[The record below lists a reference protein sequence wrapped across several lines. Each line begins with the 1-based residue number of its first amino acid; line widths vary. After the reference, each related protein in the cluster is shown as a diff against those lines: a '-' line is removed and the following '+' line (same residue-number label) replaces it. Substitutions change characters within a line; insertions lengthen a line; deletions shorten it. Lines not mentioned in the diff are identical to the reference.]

1 MKYIRLFLNII
12 SSIIMVVYPFII
24 YYSLQHNLPMI
35 SVITLLLILTLRT
48 FTGGRQKFK
57 ANVCMF
63 AVGIC
68 LCALFIIKQD
78 FIYMKLYPIAVN
90 MFCLFI
96 FGSTL
101 MWGEKSLVERIA
113 AIITPI
119 DIVNGSLATITA
131 FWCSDKIWAFY
142 TGFLSYL
149 LIALM
154 FIAEY
159 FYRNRLKSQRSI

>member
-1 MKYIRLFLNII
+1 
-12 SSIIMVVYPFII
+12 
-24 YYSLQHNLPMI
+24 
-35 SVITLLLILTLRT
+35 
-48 FTGGRQKFK
+48 
-57 ANVCMF
+57 
-63 AVGIC
+63 
-68 LCALFIIKQD
+68 
-78 FIYMKLYPIAVN
+78 MKLYPIAVN

-113 AIITPI
+113 AIRTPI
-119 DIVNGSLATITA
+119 EQQDLFFKNYCRHITLCWCIFFIVNGSLATITA

>member
-1 MKYIRLFLNII
+1 MRLESVVGDLRRFSLPLFSVTTRAVSATAADISTVSAHIMAIRRRIVSF
-12 SSIIMVVYPFII
+12 F
-24 YYSLQHNLPMI
+24 
-35 SVITLLLILTLRT
+35 
-48 FTGGRQKFK
+48 
-57 ANVCMF
+57 
-63 AVGIC
+63 
-68 LCALFIIKQD
+68 
-78 FIYMKLYPIAVN
+78 IAVPSGFP

-113 AIITPI
+113 AIRTPI
-119 DIVNGSLATITA
+119 EQQDLFFKNYCRHITLCWCIFFIVNGSLATITA